1 MGLNVSGH
9 KGDSGCL
16 VHDREFED
24 GGVVAP
30 YLMYLGVIQLADRQ
44 AGRGLF
50 LDQVACQWRVN
61 FQFNLPSAC
70 LSFMGSRS
78 GASCQCEG
86 AGLRGHD
93 AEPAVARQR
102 EGGT

>member
-1 MGLNVSGH
+1 MVGFKPIRLCASRGPVNGSVIELLGFIGGDFTKDPGGKPELRALMGLDVSGH

-16 VHDREFED
+16 VLDREFED

-50 LDQVACQWRVN
+50 LDQVAYQ
-61 FQFNLPSAC
+61 
-70 LSFMGSRS
+70 
-78 GASCQCEG
+78 
-86 AGLRGHD
+86 
-93 AEPAVARQR
+93 
-102 EGGT
+102 